1 MPIEKLKPS
10 FHFEAERIEQLKQI
24 APEAFADGKINWET
38 LQEAL
43 GEYLEDETYNAEHFG
58 LFWPG
63 KREARKTAST
73 KSLCSINPNINDSID
88 FDNTSNVFIEGENLE
103 VLKLIQKSY
112 NGRAKLIYIDPPY
125 NTGHDFV
132 YNDNFQISTFEYL
145 KDVNLIDEKGSPLV
159 ANVKSDG
166 RFHSKWLSMMYPR
179 LRLARNLLSDEGI
192 IFIHIDDNEV
202 ANLRL
207 LMNEVF
213 GEENF
218 IAQICHKSRASV
230 SNDKIISSNHNHILL
245 YSKDYV
251 SIFEKRKMFGLD
263 PQIDGF
269 KLEDKNGKY
278 KLVPVDGPGGATKGN
293 PYYEFMGV
301 KQYFRFSKER
311 MQKMYEDGKII
322 KVGNGLQQKYYLS
335 EAEKTRKTDTT
346 WWDEKYYNSTA
357 TSKLIKLMGGDYFS
371 NPKPIELLKR
381 ILSLWCRDEN
391 DLVIDFFAGSGS
403 TAQAVLEYQVE
414 TNIKINFLTVQL
426 DEKYDENEPAY
437 KDGYR
442 FISDFTRARIN
453 KVIKQLPKNKLL
465 DFGYKYFSLNIS
477 NFKLWKNYIGSDIK
491 ELETLFENNSTPLVE
506 DWKPENLLTEVML
519 IEGFPLDSKL
529 KIVENYKYNKV
540 TEVSSDFCEHKL
552 LVCLDE
558 KIEDKT
564 IKALQL
570 DDEDIFICLDTAI
583 SDQDKVTLQDKGL
596 IKTI

>member
-10 FHFEAERIEQLKQI
+10 FHFEAERLEQLKQI

-88 FDNTSNVFIEGENLE
+88 FDNSSNVFIEGENLE
-103 VLKLIQKSY
+103 VLKLIQKAY

-245 YSKDYV
+245 YSKNYA

-311 MQKMYEDGKII
+311 MQKMYEEGKII

-403 TAQAVLEYQVE
+403 TAQAVLEYQIE

-442 FISDFTRARIN
+442 LISDFTRARIN

-465 DFGYKYFSLNIS
+465 DLGYKYFTLNIS
-477 NFKLWKNYIGSDIK
+477 NFKLWKNYSGSDVK
-491 ELETLFENNSTPLVE
+491 ELETLFENNTTSLI
-506 DWKPENLLTEVML
+506 DNWKPENLLIEVML

-529 KIVENYKYNKV
+529 KVLESYKHNKV
-540 TEVSSDFCEHKL
+540 TEVISDFCEHKL
-552 LVCLDE
+552 LVSLDE
-558 KIEDKT
+558 KIDDKT

-570 DDEDIFICLDTAI
+570 DDEDVFICLDTAI